1 MTFKMRDE
9 LHKIY
14 DVTDIVLSV
23 GSEPSSEGAEIFK
36 AMGIDT
42 RVIGDALKVKPG
54 LKNIEESFYLG
65 LSL

>member
-1 MTFKMRDE
+1 MLWYE
-9 LHKIY
+9 LHKIN
-14 DVTDIVLSV
+14 DITDIVLSV
-23 GSEPSSEGAEIFK
+23 GSAPNSEGAEKFK

-42 RVIGDALKVKPG
+42 RVIGDALQVKPG